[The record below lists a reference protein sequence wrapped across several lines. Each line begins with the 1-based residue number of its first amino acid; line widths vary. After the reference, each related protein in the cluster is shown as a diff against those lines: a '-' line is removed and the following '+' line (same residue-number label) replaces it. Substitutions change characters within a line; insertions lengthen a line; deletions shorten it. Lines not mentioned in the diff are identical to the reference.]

1 MKSIFRAIKRM
12 WLLFAQML
20 GKVNTIL
27 LLSLVYFVVIG
38 FMALVMRLFRKDL
51 LQKKMVIKRRT
62 GKPEKQVNRLS
73 TATSFNF
80 NLAYYEYSWNILF
93 LP

>member
-12 WLLFAQML
+12 WLLFGQML

-51 LQKKMVIKRRT
+51 LQKKMDYDQASYWKTR
-62 GKPEKQVNRLS
+62 E
-73 TATSFNF
+73 TSEQTLDRYKYQF
-80 NLAYYEYSWNILF
+80 
-93 LP
+93 

>member
-38 FMALVMRLFRKDL
+38 FMSLVMRLFRKDL
-51 LQKKMVIKRRT
+51 LQKKMDYDQASYWQTR
-62 GKPEKQVNRLS
+62 E
-73 TATSFNF
+73 TSEQTLDRYKYQF
-80 NLAYYEYSWNILF
+80 
-93 LP
+93 

>member
-38 FMALVMRLFRKDL
+38 FMALVVRLFRKDL
-51 LQKKMVIKRRT
+51 LQKKMDYDQASYWQTR
-62 GKPEKQVNRLS
+62 E
-73 TATSFNF
+73 TSEQTLDRHKYQF
-80 NLAYYEYSWNILF
+80 
-93 LP
+93 